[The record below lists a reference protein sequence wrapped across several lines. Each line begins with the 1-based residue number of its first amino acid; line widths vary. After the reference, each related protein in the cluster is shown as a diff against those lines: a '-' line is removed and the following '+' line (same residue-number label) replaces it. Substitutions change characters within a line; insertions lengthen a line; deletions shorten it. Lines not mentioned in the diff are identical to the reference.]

1 MKPKAGIAVPI
12 ATNDYEMELVTNFD
26 WKNVA
31 VK

>member
-1 MKPKAGIAVPI
+1 VPI

-31 VK
+31 VKWK